1 MISYQSDS
9 GRVWVG
15 GRARVLDDGGT
26 GVKAWAEKHV
36 RRDPDLK
43 WMLGN
48 YVEADNP
55 NSNGH
60 IFPLADLTD
69 YGLATIANKPLNML
83 HHGRY
88 VIGSLVAAEMIPPNP
103 QAALVNGGASSL
115 AASSLV
121 AQNPVVEVLSGMWPG
136 FFPDEA
142 ALVVRAHQEGSLFYS
157 MECLPTTVT
166 CPLDGCGTTA
176 PWEGFE
182 SENYCDHM
190 NASRIS
196 AKRLNM
202 PHFNAGAAIIP
213 PVQPGWSHADI
224 TDLSALLKQHAEKA
238 EALYANVQTETPHL
252 GPTEWERIMVEIVG
266 MAEGVD
272 A

>member
-15 GRARVLDDGGT
+15 GRARVLDEGGS

-48 YVEADNP
+48 YVEADNA

-69 YGLATIANKPLNML
+69 YGVATIANKPLNML

-88 VIGSLVAAEMIPPNP
+88 IIGSLVAAEMIAPTP
-103 QAALVNGGASSL
+103 QANNDAGSIASL
-115 AASSLV
+115 APH
-121 AQNPVVEVLSGMWPG
+121 PVVEVLSGMWPG

-142 ALVVRAHQEGSLFYS
+142 ALVTRAHQEGSLFYS

-166 CPLDGCGTTA
+166 CPIEGCATTA
-176 PWEGFE
+176 AWEGFQ
-182 SENYCDHM
+182 SEQYCDHM

-196 AKRLNM
+196 AKRLNR

-238 EALYANVQTETPHL
+238 EALYADVETETPHL

-266 MAEGVD
+266 MAEGANVG
-272 A
+272 